1 MKKKKRKIEREKK
14 KSELSVFLDFNLH
27 ASPVSHICVFFQMY
41 LFFNI
46 KSELQGTYHTQDDP
60 PIDLIQQTI
69 DLFVELNLIV
79 FRI

>member
-1 MKKKKRKIEREKK
+1 MKKKKRKTEREKK

-27 ASPVSHICVFFQMY
+27 VSHICVFFQMY

-69 DLFVELNLIV
+69 DLFVKLNLIV